1 MNYKIDIQALASYIR
16 HHDVAYQDNKGYYNI
31 SYGED
36 DGCAIFF
43 ASKISSMKEV
53 TVVDRN
59 DMLSTPYRRLAES
72 AALNDLLI
80 LAEPFLFR
88 FSEEEARHFL
98 IDG

>member
-1 MNYKIDIQALASYIR
+1 MDYKIDIQALASYIR
-16 HHDVAYQDNKGYYNI
+16 HHDVAYQDDKGYYNI

-72 AALNDLLI
+72 AAPTDLLI